1 MSGKGRVT
9 IGFLSLVIATGV
21 VPAIDS
27 FASDTSRTDIGERI
41 GHGGSTYQAR
51 SLQAS
56 DCRVVG
62 EERIGHGGSLYRLQS
77 GQAGECL
84 LARASGKKE
93 DVTKRIGHGGTIY
106 SSSQTVTN

>member
-1 MSGKGRVT
+1 MSGKSMVT
-9 IGFLSLVIATGV
+9 IGFLSLAITTGV

-41 GHGGSTYQAR
+41 GHGGSTYLSR
-51 SLQAS
+51 SLKAS

-62 EERIGHGGSLYRLQS
+62 EERIGHGGATYQLQS

-84 LARASGKKE
+84 LARANGKKE
-93 DVTKRIGHGGTIY
+93 YVTKRIGHGGAVY